1 VEKFRLNHVGHTWIS
16 PFVMEGSGF
25 SEEFFCENLYFLFF
39 ELNKYN
45 QEVPTEVFM
54 QKAEVFWQEQFL
66 NVLKV
71 RLYDQCV
78 TLESEYLRM
87 NFCVLKIM
95 QTVDFWTW
103 TKHEKE
109 EICLEA
115 SKQANS
121 CTSLISLVF
130 AQLDRDLMKTT
141 S

>member
-1 VEKFRLNHVGHTWIS
+1 
-16 PFVMEGSGF
+16 MEGSGF